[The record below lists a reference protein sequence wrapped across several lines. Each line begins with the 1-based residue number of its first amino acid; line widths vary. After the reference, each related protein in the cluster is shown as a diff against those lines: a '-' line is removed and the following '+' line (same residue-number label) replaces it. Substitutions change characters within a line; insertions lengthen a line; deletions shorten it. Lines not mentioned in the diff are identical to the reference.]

1 MSITSRLNS
10 TALVMRKAR
19 TTNDRGGNTTAHTT
33 TAYASL
39 DCRVSIKGSSER
51 FLGDKIDSN
60 ASHVIFIA
68 SGSTIKLSDQFV
80 VGSDTYTINGINK
93 PSRGAHIELEAEL
106 INKGA

>member
-1 MSITSRLNS
+1 MPISDRFNS
-10 TALVMRKAR
+10 TAAVNRKSR
-19 TTNDRGGNTTAHTT
+19 STDGRGGNTYT
-33 TAYASL
+33 YATVYSSL
-39 DCRVSIKGSSER
+39 SCRVSMKSSSER

-93 PSRGAHIELEAEL
+93 PSRGAHIELDAEL